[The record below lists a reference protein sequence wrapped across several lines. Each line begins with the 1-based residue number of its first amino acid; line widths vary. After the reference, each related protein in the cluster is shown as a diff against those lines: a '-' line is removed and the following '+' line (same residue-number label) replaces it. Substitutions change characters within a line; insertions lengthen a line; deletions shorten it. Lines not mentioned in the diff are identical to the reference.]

1 MSALI
6 LDAGALVA
14 IDRDDRDVHK
24 KIRDAQRLGVPVRT
38 NAMVIAQAWRNG
50 SRQAQ
55 LAHVLRG
62 VDVEPITREQ
72 GERAG
77 ELLGATRTKDPI
89 DASVVLLAQP
99 GDQILT
105 SDLGDLRLLTE
116 AAGNKVELIRC

>member
-24 KIRDAQRLGVPVRT
+24 KIRDAQRLWVPVRT
-38 NAMVIAQAWRNG
+38 NAMVLAQAWRSG

-55 LAHVLRG
+55 LARVLHG
-62 VDVEPITREQ
+62 VDVIPITREE

-116 AAGNKVELIRC
+116 AAGNKAELIHC